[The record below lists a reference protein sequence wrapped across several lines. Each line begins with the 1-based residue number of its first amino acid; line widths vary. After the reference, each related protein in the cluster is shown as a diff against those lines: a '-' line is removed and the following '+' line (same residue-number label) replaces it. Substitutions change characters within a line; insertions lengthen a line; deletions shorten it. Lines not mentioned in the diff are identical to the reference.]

1 MAGHSHAKNVARR
14 KEAQGRKKSGLFGKI
29 ARGITVAAKSGSPDP
44 AMNPRLRLAIDKAK
58 SVSMPNDRI
67 KRAIEQG
74 IPGAADGKDYQE
86 ARYEGY
92 GPGGVAIV
100 VECLTDNV
108 TRTVN
113 DIRPTFA
120 KYGGTLGTA
129 GSVSFMF
136 EKLGEIVYP
145 ASKGSADAMFE
156 AAVEAG
162 AQNVESD
169 DEYHSI
175 YTDTTDLAAVSEALD
190 KKFGAPEKSGMVWKP
205 LNMHSVTDA
214 ETAASVMKLIDVLDE
229 NDDVQEVFYN
239 MDVSDDIAAK
249 LAAE

>member
-14 KEAQGRKKSGLFGKI
+14 KEAQGKKKANLFGKI
-29 ARGITVAAKSGSPDP
+29 ARGITVAAKNGSPDP
-44 AMNPRLRLAIDKAK
+44 DMNPRLRLAIAKAK
-58 SVSMPNDRI
+58 EVSMPNDRI
-67 KRAIEQG
+67 KRAVDAG
-74 IPGAADGKDYQE
+74 MPGAADGADYQE

-108 TRTVN
+108 ARTVG
-113 DIRPTFA
+113 DVRPLFT

-136 EKLGEIVYP
+136 EKLGQIVYP
-145 ASKGSADAMFE
+145 AAKANADAMFE

-175 YTDTTDLAAVSEALD
+175 YTDTTDLAAVTDALE
-190 KKFGAPEKSGMVWKP
+190 KKFGAPEESRMMWKP
-205 LNMHSVTDA
+205 LNLHGVNDA
-214 ETAASVMKLIDVLDE
+214 DAAANLMKLLDALDE
-229 NDDVQEVFYN
+229 NDDVQEVFTN
-239 MDVSDDIAAK
+239 MDIPDDIAAK
-249 LAAE
+249 LAAA